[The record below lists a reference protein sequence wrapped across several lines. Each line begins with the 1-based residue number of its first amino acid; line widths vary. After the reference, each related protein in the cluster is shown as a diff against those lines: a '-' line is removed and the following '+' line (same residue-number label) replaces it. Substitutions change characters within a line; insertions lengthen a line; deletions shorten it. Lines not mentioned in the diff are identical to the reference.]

1 MSRKKFLLVNEI
13 IDRSILNDL
22 NEYKEDRILSEN
34 NKNSELFSFPLESS
48 DPLNEEEE
56 SLETLNQRRYFYE
69 TKTKENTSNS
79 ANQET
84 KIKTAIFV
92 VTKERERERENS
104 PEFLQRIR
112 RRGRRPNSE
121 IQIISVEN
129 PKRKKLPRK
138 FGRDNIITKNQ
149 DHFISYIIIV
159 FNILLN
165 FFGIKDEAKDIDYKI
180 KSNSNY
186 DNFMEL
192 RQKTLGEIISNDIT
206 KKFKKLE
213 KNYNAELVQKI
224 MKKNIEVINNFLN
237 FNYLSFFRN
246 FYYKNSKKI
255 YLKDFGSKD
264 DSYILLQDEKITF
277 QDKINSF
284 GDENYANV
292 YKKVVE
298 ELYFPKMFSTN
309 N

>member
-1 MSRKKFLLVNEI
+1 MGGVV
-13 IDRSILNDL
+13 DRSILNDL

-34 NKNSELFSFPLESS
+34 NKNSELFSFLLESS

-92 VTKERERERENS
+92 VTKERERENS

-112 RRGRRPNSE
+112 RRDRRPNSE

-138 FGRDNIITKNQ
+138 FERDNIITKNQ

-180 KSNSNY
+180 KSNPNY

-192 RQKTLGEIISNDIT
+192 RKKTLGEIISNDIT
-206 KKFKKLE
+206 KKVTK
-213 KNYNAELVQKI
+213 
-224 MKKNIEVINNFLN
+224 
-237 FNYLSFFRN
+237 
-246 FYYKNSKKI
+246 
-255 YLKDFGSKD
+255 
-264 DSYILLQDEKITF
+264 
-277 QDKINSF
+277 
-284 GDENYANV
+284 
-292 YKKVVE
+292 
-298 ELYFPKMFSTN
+298 
-309 N
+309 

>member
-1 MSRKKFLLVNEI
+1 MGGVV
-13 IDRSILNDL
+13 DRSILNDL

-34 NKNSELFSFPLESS
+34 NKNSELFSFLLESS

-129 PKRKKLPRK
+129 PKKKK
-138 FGRDNIITKNQ
+138 
-149 DHFISYIIIV
+149 
-159 FNILLN
+159 
-165 FFGIKDEAKDIDYKI
+165 
-180 KSNSNY
+180 
-186 DNFMEL
+186 
-192 RQKTLGEIISNDIT
+192 IT
-206 KKFKKLE
+206 KKIRK
-213 KNYNAELVQKI
+213 
-224 MKKNIEVINNFLN
+224 
-237 FNYLSFFRN
+237 
-246 FYYKNSKKI
+246 
-255 YLKDFGSKD
+255 G
-264 DSYILLQDEKITF
+264 
-277 QDKINSF
+277 
-284 GDENYANV
+284 
-292 YKKVVE
+292 
-298 ELYFPKMFSTN
+298 
-309 N
+309 